1 LRDIFHG
8 NGNRH
13 VDTLFRAIYSYMR
26 TNRHQYFLDLA
37 LRCAHQGTCLRRNF
51 GAIIVDEFQTIVS
64 TGYTGAPRKQMDCT
78 EIGRCWR
85 KDHHIPSGSNYERCR
100 SVHAEMNA
108 LLQAGKLAR
117 GCTLYLAGFD
127 VETGDLT
134 QIWPC
139 FLCSKMIVNSGVRSV
154 IMRTGDETYKEMDP
168 IALYQMRSIE
178 ALGEEGLK
186 VGRSFLEDAGRN

>member
-1 LRDIFHG
+1 
-8 NGNRH
+8 
-13 VDTLFRAIYSYMR
+13 MR
-26 TNRHQYFLDLA
+26 TGRHQYFLDLA

-51 GAIIVDEFQTIVS
+51 GAIIVDEYNTIVS

-85 KDHHIPSGSNYERCR
+85 QDHNIPSGSNYERCR

-127 VETGDLT
+127 VGTSELT
-134 QIWPC
+134 RIWPC
-139 FLCSKMIVNSGVRSV
+139 FLCSKMIVNSGVGTV
-154 IMRTGDETYKEMDP
+154 IMRTGADTFDEMDP
-168 IALYQMRSIE
+168 EALYRMRSRE
-178 ALGEEGLK
+178 ALGDEG
-186 VGRSFLEDAGRN
+186 S